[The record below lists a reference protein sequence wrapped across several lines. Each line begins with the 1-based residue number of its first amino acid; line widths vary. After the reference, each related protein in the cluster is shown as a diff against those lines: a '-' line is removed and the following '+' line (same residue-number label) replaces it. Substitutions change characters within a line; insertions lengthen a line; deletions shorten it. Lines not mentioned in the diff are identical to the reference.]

1 MKILNKVFCVIILVL
16 VLLCVIFLI
25 ICKVNSAGQD
35 KKAMIYVDGILY
47 GDYSL
52 SDNIPDFTIETQYGC
67 NIISVSDGKIGVTEA
82 DCTDK
87 TCVNM
92 GFTDNSAYPIIC
104 MPHRLEIII
113 TDSLDL
119 DGVTG

>member
-1 MKILNKVFCVIILVL
+1 MKILNKVFCVIIIIL
-16 VLLCVIFLI
+16 VLLCIFFLI
-25 ICKVNSAGQD
+25 FINVNSNSQA

-52 SDNIPDFTIETQYGC
+52 SDNISDFTIETQYGC
-67 NIISVSDGKIGVTEA
+67 NTISFRDGKIGVTEA
-82 DCTDK
+82 DCPDK

-92 GFTDNSAYPIIC
+92 GFTDNSAYPIMC
-104 MPHRLEIII
+104 MPHRLEIIV
-113 TDSLDL
+113 TDSLNF